1 MAFNEDAS
9 CQKRWIKGMPSFFRS
24 AFGVF
29 PKRLPC
35 PAARRSIASFVCFA
49 FMIAEFGMTISNDS
63 TIALS
68 NSTELISM
76 NSTDYIVLK
85 TALAWLHEGKRMA
98 IATVVQTWGSSP
110 RPVGSWLAIREDGQ
124 VVGSVSGGCV
134 EDDLIRRVQ
143 TEILTRNTPELVV
156 YGVSKEEAA
165 RFGLP
170 CGGTLRLLVEPRP
183 EQDILDSILEK
194 IESHQIILRRV
205 NLGSGKST
213 LHLGTREDGFS
224 LSESEMQTS
233 YGPRWRMFVIG
244 AGQLS
249 LYVANFALAADFDVV
264 VIDPRE
270 EYTEGLSQEGI
281 QFIKGMPDD
290 VMQELGIDSHTAIV
304 ALTHDPKIDDL
315 ALIDALQSKAFYIGT
330 LGSYTNTIKR
340 KERLREINLST
351 EQLDRLHGPVGLSI
365 GALTPPEIAVS
376 VMAEVIAVKYGKQT

>member
-1 MAFNEDAS
+1 
-9 CQKRWIKGMPSFFRS
+9 
-24 AFGVF
+24 
-29 PKRLPC
+29 
-35 PAARRSIASFVCFA
+35 
-49 FMIAEFGMTISNDS
+49 
-63 TIALS
+63 
-68 NSTELISM
+68 M

-85 TALAWLHEGKRMA
+85 TALSWLREGKRIA

-143 TEILTRNTPELVV
+143 TEILTRNTPELVI

-170 CGGTLRLLVEPRP
+170 CGGTLRLLVEPSP
-183 EQDILDSILEK
+183 EQAVLEEILK
-194 IESHQIILRRV
+194 GIESHQIILRRV
-205 NLGSGKST
+205 DLGSGKST
-213 LHLGTREDGFS
+213 LYPGSREDGFS
-224 LSESEMQTS
+224 FGESEMQTS

-249 LYVANFALAADFDVV
+249 LYVANFALASDFDVI

-270 EYTEGLSQEGI
+270 EYTEGLHQDGI

-315 ALIDALQSKAFYIGT
+315 ALIDALQSNAFYVGA
-330 LGSYTNTIKR
+330 LGSYTNTLKR
-340 KERLREINLST
+340 KERLREFNVST
-351 EQLDRLHGPVGLSI
+351 EQLDRLHGPVGLEI

-376 VMAEVIAVKYGKQT
+376 VMAEVIAVKHGKRA

>member
-1 MAFNEDAS
+1 
-9 CQKRWIKGMPSFFRS
+9 
-24 AFGVF
+24 
-29 PKRLPC
+29 
-35 PAARRSIASFVCFA
+35 
-49 FMIAEFGMTISNDS
+49 
-63 TIALS
+63 
-68 NSTELISM
+68 M

-85 TALAWLHEGKRMA
+85 TALAWLREGKRIA

-143 TEILTRNTPELVV
+143 TEILTRNTPELVI

-183 EQDILDSILEK
+183 EQAVLEEILK
-194 IESHQIILRRV
+194 GIESHQIILRRV
-205 NLGSGKST
+205 DLHSGKST
-213 LHLGTREDGFS
+213 LHPGSREDGFS
-224 LSESEMQTS
+224 FGDAEMQTS

-249 LYVANFALAADFDVV
+249 LYVANFALASDFDVI

-270 EYTEGLSQEGI
+270 EYTEGLHQDGI

-315 ALIDALQSKAFYIGT
+315 ALIDALQSNAFYVGA
-330 LGSYTNTIKR
+330 LGSYTNTLKR
-340 KERLREINLST
+340 KERLREFNVST
-351 EQLDRLHGPVGLSI
+351 EQLDRLHGPVGLEI

-376 VMAEVIAVKYGKQT
+376 VMAEVIAVKHGKRA